1 MPKAMTDLVKY
12 EAARRALAEASTVDE
27 VASIRD
33 RAIAM
38 QTYAR
43 MAKDSDLI
51 DKATDIRLRA
61 ERRAGEML
69 AEMRE
74 TGQRDDGRGN
84 RNPVLKSQ
92 AATPKLVDLGVTKT
106 ESSRWQKIAAMPEPE
121 FEQRVAVAKREAV
134 RSVEA
139 TTAERTEEK
148 KERRAEREV
157 ELAAKIIALP
167 EKRYGVIYADPE
179 WRFEPWSRETGMDRA
194 ADNHYPTS
202 ELETIKNRSV
212 HELAADDCVLFMWA
226 TSPML
231 KDAIEVMRAWGF
243 RYVTSFVWV
252 KDKIGTGYW
261 FRNKHETL
269 LVGVKG
275 EVPAPAPGT
284 QADSVISAPVAR
296 HSEKPEVFYEIIER
310 YFSTLPKIELNAR
323 RRRAGWDAW
332 GLEAPG
338 EAA

>member
-1 MPKAMTDLVKY
+1 MTDLVKY
-12 EAARRALAEASTVDE
+12 EAARRALAEANSVDE
-27 VASIRD
+27 VAAIRD
-33 RAIAM
+33 RAVAM

-43 MAKDSDLI
+43 MAKDSELI

-69 AEMRE
+69 VEMRE
-74 TGQRDDGRGN
+74 TGQRAKGGESGR
-84 RNPVLKSQ
+84 RELQP
-92 AATPKLVDLGVTKT
+92 ATLGDLGVTKT
-106 ESSRWQKIAAMPEPE
+106 ESSRWQKIAAMPERE
-121 FEQRVAVAKREAV
+121 FENRVTDAKREAI

-139 TTAERTEEK
+139 TAAERNEEK
-148 KERRAEREV
+148 KERRAEREA
-157 ELAAKIIALP
+157 ELAAKIVALP

-202 ELETIKNRSV
+202 ELQTIKNRSV
-212 HELAADDCVLFMWA
+212 HDLAAANCVLFMWA

-231 KDAIEVMRAWGF
+231 EDAIEVLHAWSF

-269 LVGVKG
+269 LVGIKG
-275 EVPAPAPGT
+275 DVPAPAPGT
-284 QADSVISAPVAR
+284 QADSVIFAPVGR
-296 HSEKPEVFYEIIER
+296 HSAKPEVFYEIIER
-310 YFSTLPKIELNAR
+310 YFPNVPKIELNAR
-323 RRRAGWDAW
+323 QRRAGWEAW
-332 GLEAPG
+332 GLEAPDG
-338 EAA
+338 EAAA